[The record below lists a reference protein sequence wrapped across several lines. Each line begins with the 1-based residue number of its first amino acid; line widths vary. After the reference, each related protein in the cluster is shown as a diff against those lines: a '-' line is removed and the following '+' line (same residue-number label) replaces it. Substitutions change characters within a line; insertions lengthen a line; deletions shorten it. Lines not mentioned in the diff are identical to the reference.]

1 VIIKTFP
8 DIRALWEGA
17 YFGMLEDRPGYI
29 DYYQRNILHSHQNH
43 LIAKSA
49 VFDFDL
55 GDIGLTP
62 TKWSKFTGQYVDVE
76 QLHAW
81 VNNAMNVKTY
91 DALWT
96 FKIVPP
102 NFDGKK
108 AVHQWGNCLL
118 GFSFRR
124 QPKPPTLTL
133 YTRAQSLGFSGVAD
147 YALCDFVAR
156 KLAERMGIAQS
167 SIRLQIYCP
176 NFIIKTVETVHTLH
190 KFGRLQEFM
199 EAEGRVPDA
208 VRYYYNYMTRDE
220 EDIKWRAARRMRT
233 KFLNAQDDIYRSFP
247 VKDLTIKGWHGHTR
261 INRQMTSREVSK
273 LVLTGEGRRVPEPLE
288 IQEDAPGEDLL
299 IVP

>member
-1 VIIKTFP
+1 MITKVFTDIKS
-8 DIRALWEGA
+8 LWEGC

-29 DYYQRNILHSHQNH
+29 DYYQRNILHSFGNQVV
-43 LIAKSA
+43 AKSA

-81 VNNAMNVKTY
+81 VNNAMNVRTY

-102 NFDGKK
+102 NFTGKK

-124 QPKPPTLTL
+124 QPKPATLTL

-147 YALCDFVAR
+147 YALSDFVAR
-156 KLAERMGIAQS
+156 KLAERMGIDQDQ
-167 SIRLQIYCP
+167 IRLRVYCP
-176 NFIIKTVETVHTLH
+176 NFIIKTVEAVATLYT
-190 KFGRLQEFM
+190 FGRLQEFLD
-199 EAEGRVPDA
+199 ADTRVGES
-208 VRYYYNYMTRDE
+208 VRYYQEYMNRPE
-220 EDIKWRAARRMRT
+220 EEIKWRAARRWKT
-233 KFLNAQDDIYRSFP
+233 KLENAQANRYRSFP
-247 VKDLTIKGWHGHTR
+247 VSDLILKGWASR
-261 INRQMTSREVSK
+261 QRVNRVMTSQEAAQ
-273 LVLTGEGRRVPEPLE
+273 LVLLGSGRRGTGELE
-288 IQEDAPGEDLL
+288 VEGETVENLPN
-299 IVP
+299 I